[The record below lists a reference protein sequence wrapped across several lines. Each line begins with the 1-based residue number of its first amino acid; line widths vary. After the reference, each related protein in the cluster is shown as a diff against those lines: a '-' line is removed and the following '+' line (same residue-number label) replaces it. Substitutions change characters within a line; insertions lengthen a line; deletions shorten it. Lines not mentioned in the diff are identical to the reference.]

1 MGTVSVEELGV
12 LRDQGL
18 GFTWAGSLRQCH
30 LCVYIYI
37 YICSRKGFLLVIGLS
52 LNNSSGE
59 ACSLFVY
66 VCGGKEGEGYG
77 RLIILSLCWVGLSC
91 FG

>member
-1 MGTVSVEELGV
+1 MWKSLAFSGIKGLVLPGLEASGSV
-12 LRDQGL
+12 
-18 GFTWAGSLRQCH
+18 T
-30 LCVYIYI
+30 CVCIYI